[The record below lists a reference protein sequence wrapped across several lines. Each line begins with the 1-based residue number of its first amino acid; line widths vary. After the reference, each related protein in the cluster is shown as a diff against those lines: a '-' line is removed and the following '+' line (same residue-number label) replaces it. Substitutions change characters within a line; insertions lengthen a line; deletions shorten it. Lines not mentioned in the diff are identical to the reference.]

1 MLNNLHVIV
10 RTKEFIR
17 SSEILLR
24 SVFARSRQPPYFI
37 CQETTKLI
45 LRALKFEKRTH
56 RIHYLHQALLAADLI
71 GTDEYPDAQRITD
84 DSSSVESDGSYE
96 DSDDGGYRS
105 HDRHFSRVHP
115 CRNVR

>member
-10 RTKEFIR
+10 RTKELIR
-17 SSEILLR
+17 STEIVLR
-24 SVFARSRQPPYFI
+24 SVLARSRQHLYFSH
-37 CQETTKLI
+37 QDTTKLI

-71 GTDEYPDAQRITD
+71 GTDEYPDAQKITD
-84 DSSSVESDGSYE
+84 ESSSVESDDSSG

-105 HDRHFSRVHP
+105 HDRHSPRVHP
-115 CRNVR
+115 CMNAR